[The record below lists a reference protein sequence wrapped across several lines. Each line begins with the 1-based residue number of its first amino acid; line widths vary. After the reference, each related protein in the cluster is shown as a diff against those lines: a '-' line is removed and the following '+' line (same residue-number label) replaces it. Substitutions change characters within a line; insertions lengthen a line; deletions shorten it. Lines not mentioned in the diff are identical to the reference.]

1 MTGSARK
8 LALVAAVL
16 VALVLAAG
24 AGAIVKD
31 TIFTIQYHHY
41 AWLPGTKVFCENNV
55 SHKQRAFVCSEPLP
69 RGSDSLP
76 RGVPR
81 TYIVVVG
88 QPGVEVG
95 RWSGTGKTAST
106 IRKFNNP

>member
-1 MTGSARK
+1 MTGPARK
-8 LALVAAVL
+8 LIVVVAILVGL
-16 VALVLAAG
+16 VVAGG
-24 AGAIVKD
+24 AGAIVRY

-41 AWLPGTKVFCENNV
+41 AWLPGTKVFCENAV
-55 SHKQRAFVCSEPLP
+55 THKQRAFVC
-69 RGSDSLP
+69 SDSLP